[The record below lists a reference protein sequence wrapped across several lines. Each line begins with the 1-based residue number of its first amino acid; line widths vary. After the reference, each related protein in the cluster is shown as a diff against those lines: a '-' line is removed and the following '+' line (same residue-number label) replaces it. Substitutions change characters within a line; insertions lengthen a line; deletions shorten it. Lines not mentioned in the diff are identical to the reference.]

1 MRKWFQARAE
11 SRRIGRDV
19 YDAIVAQARTP
30 GFYRELQV
38 PDTVEGRFELIVLH
52 IALVLNRLVR
62 EGAAGQQVAQSLTE
76 SFVADMDDTLREM
89 GIGDLGVPRRVKKAA
104 AALYERGQA
113 YASGLSARQAA
124 PDPLAAALSEHV
136 YAGPCAGLALEQL
149 AGYVR
154 DARALLDQQPASS
167 VFAGQIAFPPVPG
180 TDASRPT
187 QVAGGG
193 P

>member
-1 MRKWFQARAE
+1 M
-11 SRRIGRDV
+11 GRDL

-38 PDTVEGRFELIVLH
+38 PDTIEGRFELIVLH
-52 IALVLNRLVR
+52 IALVLDRLGR
-62 EGAAGQQVAQSLTE
+62 QGAAGQQLAQSLTE
-76 SFVADMDDTLREM
+76 SFVTDMDDTLREM
-89 GIGDLGVPRRVKKAA
+89 GISDLGVPRRVKKAA

-113 YASGLSARQAA
+113 YASSLQARQAP

-136 YAGPCAGLALEQL
+136 YAGARAGLAPEQL

-154 DARALLDQQPASS
+154 EAGALLDQQPASGLL
-167 VFAGQIAFPPVPG
+167 AGQIAFPPVPG
-180 TDASRPT
+180 TDASRPMH
-187 QVAGGG
+187 VAGGG